1 MKISDIKEFKKKNNS
16 EIFFDFNVK
25 KLNWFNIGGKSKIF
39 YKPKNLREL
48 KEFLKMY
55 SNRSKVFV
63 LGAGSNVLFK
73 DSIYEGVIIKLGSN
87 FSSISKLDNDKI
99 IAGSSCSQKKV
110 SEFAMEND
118 ITGFEFMYCIPGTI
132 GGGIKMNSGCFGSE
146 FKDKLISLQCID
158 LTGNI
163 KILTSNEIKFSY
175 RSIELEDNL
184 IYLSATFKGTLSES
198 KKIKL
203 LMENLSKEKNISQ
216 PSKIKTGGST
226 FKNPIDQTDKKA
238 WQLIKMSVPAD
249 ISFGDACIS
258 EKHSNFFVN
267 KNNATFDEMNSLI
280 SYVKKKVKDKTGVE
294 INLEIKI
301 ID

>member
-1 MKISDIKEFKKKNNS
+1 MKISDIKEFKKINNS
-16 EIFFDFNVK
+16 EIFFDFDIK

-48 KEFLKMY
+48 KDFLKIY
-55 SNRSKVFV
+55 SNRGKVFV

-73 DSIYEGVIIKLGSN
+73 DSIYEGAIIKLSSN

-99 IAGSSCSQKKV
+99 IAGSSCFQKKV

-158 LTGNI
+158 LKGNI
-163 KILTSNEIKFSY
+163 KILTKKDIKFSY

-184 IYLSATFKGTLSES
+184 IYLSATFKGSLSAS
-198 KKIKL
+198 KKIKF

-216 PSKIKTGGST
+216 PSKIKTSGST

-238 WQLIKMSVPAD
+238 WQLIKMSVPAG

-267 KNNATFDEMNSLI
+267 KNNATFEEMNSLI
-280 SYVKKKVKDKTGVE
+280 NYVKKKVKDKTGFE

-301 ID
+301 VD

>member
-1 MKISDIKEFKKKNNS
+1 MKIVTLKVKKKNKV
-16 EIFFDFNVK
+16 FFDFNVK

-48 KEFLKMY
+48 KDFLKMY

-99 IAGSSCSQKKV
+99 IAGSSCYQKKV

-163 KILTSNEIKFSY
+163 KILTSN
-175 RSIELEDNL
+175 D
-184 IYLSATFKGTLSES
+184 
-198 KKIKL
+198 KI
-203 LMENLSKEKNISQ
+203 
-216 PSKIKTGGST
+216 
-226 FKNPIDQTDKKA
+226 
-238 WQLIKMSVPAD
+238 
-249 ISFGDACIS
+249 
-258 EKHSNFFVN
+258 
-267 KNNATFDEMNSLI
+267 
-280 SYVKKKVKDKTGVE
+280 
-294 INLEIKI
+294 
-301 ID
+301 

>member
-48 KEFLKMY
+48 KDFLKMY

-163 KILTSNEIKFSY
+163 KILTSNDIKFSY
-175 RSIELEDNL
+175 RSIELKDNL
-184 IYLSATFKGTLSES
+184 IYLSATFKGTLSET
-198 KKIKL
+198 KK
-203 LMENLSKEKNISQ
+203 KNISQ

-226 FKNPIDQTDKKA
+226 FKNPINQTDKKA
-238 WQLIKMSVPAD
+238 WQLIKMSVPAG

-280 SYVKKKVKDKTGVE
+280 SYVKKKVKDKTGFE

>member
-1 MKISDIKEFKKKNNS
+1 M
-16 EIFFDFNVK
+16 
-25 KLNWFNIGGKSKIF
+25 
-39 YKPKNLREL
+39 
-48 KEFLKMY
+48 
-55 SNRSKVFV
+55 
-63 LGAGSNVLFK
+63 
-73 DSIYEGVIIKLGSN
+73 IKL
-87 FSSISKLDNDKI
+87 LPDHPVL
-99 IAGSSCSQKKV
+99 KKV

-163 KILTSNEIKFSY
+163 KILTSNDIKFSY

-198 KKIKL
+198 KKIKF
-203 LMENLSKEKNISQ
+203 LMENLSKNISQ
-216 PSKIKTGGST
+216 PSKITGGST
-226 FKNPIDQTDKKA
+226 FKNPIDQTDKKVR
-238 WQLIKMSVPAD
+238 QLIKMSVPAG

-258 EKHSNFFVN
+258 ETFKFFVN

-280 SYVKKKVKDKTGVE
+280 SYVKKSKR
-294 INLEIKI
+294 
-301 ID
+301 

>member
-1 MKISDIKEFKKKNNS
+1 MKISDIEEFKREYNS
-16 EIFFDFNVK
+16 DLFFDFNIK

-39 YKPKNLREL
+39 YKPNNLREL

-99 IAGSSCSQKKV
+99 IAGSSCFQKKV

>member
-1 MKISDIKEFKKKNNS
+1 
-16 EIFFDFNVK
+16 
-25 KLNWFNIGGKSKIF
+25 
-39 YKPKNLREL
+39 
-48 KEFLKMY
+48 MY

-99 IAGSSCSQKKV
+99 IAGSSCYQKKV

-198 KKIKL
+198 KKIKF

-226 FKNPIDQTDKKA
+226 FKNPIDQTDKKV

-280 SYVKKKVKDKTGVE
+280 SYVKKVKDKTGFE